1 MWKIIQELLPWFL
14 VILIF
19 SQYVIPV
26 IINEETWWIFKLHRK
41 KNVQIPPPPQ
51 AVNDKPLEEE
61 IEETKNVVK
70 ETKEKVNKVKKKVD
84 DNFKSAKDLKDE
96 TDNLI

>member
-26 IINEETWWIFKLHRK
+26 IIDQETWWLFKLHRK
-41 KNVQIPPPPQ
+41 KNVKAQSSTE
-51 AVNDKPLEEE
+51 DKTLNEEVDQ
-61 IEETKNVVK
+61 TKNLVK
-70 ETKEKVNKVKKKVD
+70 DTKQKVQKVKKKVD